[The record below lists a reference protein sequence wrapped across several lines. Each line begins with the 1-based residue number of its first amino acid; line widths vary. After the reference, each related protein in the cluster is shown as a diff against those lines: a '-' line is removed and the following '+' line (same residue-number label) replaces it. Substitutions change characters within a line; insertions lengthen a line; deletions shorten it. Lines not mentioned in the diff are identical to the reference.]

1 MFCATFLICL
11 VAMNHK
17 AERWFL
23 YIAGIVTVIVGYI
36 KLRPTVIRTRA
47 WTPAQ
52 EVSILFCVHIKNYY
66 VD

>member
-1 MFCATFLICL
+1 
-11 VAMNHK
+11 MNHK